1 MKPFVTIDCFPES
14 ARLYGPE
21 YAVVA
26 IDVIR
31 ATTVAITAVATG
43 RRCLPRPSLE
53 SAMATARLLNNPLLA
68 GELAGD
74 MPAGFEMNNSP
85 AELAMRFDTERPL
98 VLLSSSGTRLLHES
112 RNAAAVY
119 LACFRNYGSLVTHLA
134 TRHQRIAVI
143 GAGSRGDF
151 REEDQMCCAWIAEL
165 LIAHG
170 YEAANATTAELVQR
184 WSGAPAAACV
194 ISKSVDYL
202 RSSGQLAD
210 LDFILSHINDLRDV
224 CILVDG
230 EVQLISQCE
239 HLVGDAEVTTPA
251 AEAKVA

>member
-14 ARLYGPE
+14 ARQYGPD

-31 ATTVAITAVATG
+31 ATTAAITAVATG
-43 RRCLPRPSLE
+43 RECFPRPNLE
-53 SAMATARLLNNPLLA
+53 SALATARKLQHPLLA

-85 AELAMRFDTERPL
+85 AELATRSDIERPL

-112 RNAAAVY
+112 EQAAAVY
-119 LACFRNYGSLVTHLA
+119 LACFRNYAAVAMHIA
-134 TRHQRIAVI
+134 ARHERVAVI

-165 LIAHG
+165 LIGHG
-170 YEAANATTAELVQR
+170 YEAANAATTDLVQR

-202 RSSGQLAD
+202 RRSDQLAD
-210 LDFILSHINDLRDV
+210 LDFILSHVNDLRN
-224 CILVDG
+224 IYRLLDG
-230 EVQLISQCE
+230 EVQVVECRE
-239 HLVGDAEVTTPA
+239 HRGDDELTAAA
-251 AEAKVA
+251 AEAKIA

>member
-74 MPAGFEMNNSP
+74 MPDGFVMNKMP
-85 AELAMRFDTERPL
+85 GDMALRFDTALQL
-98 VLLSSSGTRLLHES
+98 VLLGSS
-112 RNAAAVY
+112 VP
-119 LACFRNYGSLVTHLA
+119 
-134 TRHQRIAVI
+134 Q
-143 GAGSRGDF
+143 
-151 REEDQMCCAWIAEL
+151 
-165 LIAHG
+165 
-170 YEAANATTAELVQR
+170 
-184 WSGAPAAACV
+184 
-194 ISKSVDYL
+194 
-202 RSSGQLAD
+202 
-210 LDFILSHINDLRDV
+210 
-224 CILVDG
+224 
-230 EVQLISQCE
+230 
-239 HLVGDAEVTTPA
+239 
-251 AEAKVA
+251 